1 MAKPTNSLGLKVKK
15 APAGAVE
22 CLGQTFEDDNARRT
36 HFLGLLREKLKDPEF
51 RKEAEASKN
60 DIDPVSA
67 AELEKAVLGA
77 LRAGD
82 AVIFDDRFVHRTG
95 VGAGMCHERYA
106 IESWFFAASVYPA
119 AQLPITV

>member
-1 MAKPTNSLGLKVKK
+1 MCSSDRIGEPVVAAAAHH
-15 APAGAVE
+15 APVV
-22 CLGQTFEDDNARRT
+22 R
-36 HFLGLLREKLKDPEF
+36 P
-51 RKEAEASKN
+51 
-60 DIDPVSA
+60 
-67 AELEKAVLGA
+67 A